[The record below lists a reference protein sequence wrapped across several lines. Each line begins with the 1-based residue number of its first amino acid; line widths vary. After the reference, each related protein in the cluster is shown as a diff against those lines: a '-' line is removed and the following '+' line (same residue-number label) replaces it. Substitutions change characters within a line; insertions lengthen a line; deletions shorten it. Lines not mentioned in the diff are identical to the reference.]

1 MALTNKELNDEL
13 DELKDRFNDLQD
25 ELIRAEKMMEDSSD
39 TAEGVKDDYEQ
50 DILYVLRVLDRL
62 KAGHLPNDVLTAAGV
77 EFRPDKRVEDAF
89 YRLTDPTPQPIPAP
103 TPEPRRF
110 VPSKKRKKS

>member
-13 DELKDRFNDLQD
+13 DAMKDRFNDLQD
-25 ELIRAEKMMEDSSD
+25 ELIRAEKILEEHDE
-39 TAEGVKDDYEQ
+39 TVEVLKYEHEQ
-50 DILYVLRVLDRL
+50 DILYVLRVLDQL
-62 KAGHLPNDVLTAAGV
+62 KAGDRPNDVLTAAGV
-77 EFRPDKRVEDAF
+77 EFCADKRVEDAF

-103 TPEPRRF
+103 TPQPRRF